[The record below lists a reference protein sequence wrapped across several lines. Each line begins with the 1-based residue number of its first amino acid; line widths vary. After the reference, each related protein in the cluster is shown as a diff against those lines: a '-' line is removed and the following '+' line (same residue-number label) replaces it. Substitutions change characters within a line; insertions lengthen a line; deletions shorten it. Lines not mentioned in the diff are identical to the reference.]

1 VIRLIWLFIIS
12 ILLVSCDYFKK
23 EQPKDP
29 VARVN
34 NSYLYKEDIASLIQ
48 ENTTPADSAI
58 IVNNYINRWA
68 TQQLLIDKA
77 NVNLPIEQLANYDQ
91 LVSDYRND
99 LYTKGYKNAIV
110 SRQLDITI
118 SELDYQ
124 EYYDQNKENFVLND
138 RLLQLRY
145 IYISSE
151 NNNLIQIKQ
160 ALRRFNLEDKAKLEE
175 IAIQFIRYYGDDSTW
190 VKQESVIEKIP
201 PLTQSNNIQLLKN
214 SNYLQLQDS
223 IGVYLVQIKKVL
235 KRNEIA
241 PLVFVKPTIEQIILN
256 KRKLDLIKKLEAD
269 ITKDAIRKNDF
280 EVYQ

>member
-1 VIRLIWLFIIS
+1 MIRLIWLFIIS

>member
-1 VIRLIWLFIIS
+1 MTRLFLVLILSSLF
-12 ILLVSCDYFKK
+12 VSCEYFKK
-23 EQPKDP
+23 EQPKEP

-34 NSYLYKEDIASLIQ
+34 DSYLFKEDIQSLIQ
-48 ENTTPADSAI
+48 ENTTPEDSTL

-77 NVNLPIEQLANYDQ
+77 KVNLPTDQLENYDQ

-110 SRQLDITI
+110 SRQLD
-118 SELDYQ
+118 SVVSDAQYQ
-124 EYYDQNKENFVLND
+124 AYYEANKENFVLND

-145 IYISSE
+145 IYLSTE
-151 NNNLIQIKQ
+151 NNNLTEIKR
-160 ALRRFNLEDKAKLEE
+160 ALTRYSAEDKAQLDE
-175 IAIQFIRYYGDDSTW
+175 IAIQFIRYYGNDSTW
-190 VKQESVIEKIP
+190 VRQESVIEQIP
-201 PLTQSNNIQLLKN
+201 PLAIDNNLQLLKN

-223 IGVYLVQIKKVL
+223 IGVYLVQIKNVL
-235 KRNEIA
+235 GRNEIA
-241 PLVFVKPTIEQIILN
+241 PMVYVKPTIEQIILN